1 MTQEELLQTLIIEV
15 NDFHTTV
22 AQSMSEAAVRH
33 DAIGGFIHLLAA
45 GIAVTCALLAWIAVM
60 VTRR

>member
-1 MTQEELLQTLIIEV
+1 MTEAELLQILIIEV

-22 AQSMSEAAVRH
+22 AQAMAEGAVRS

-45 GIAVTCALLAWIAVM
+45 GIAVACGLLTWIGVM